1 MKFSTGHMDL
11 SVSLEGLVY
20 VKKFNFYSVG
30 HRELLKTL
38 ERRGVR

>member
-1 MKFSTGHMDL
+1 MKFRTGHTHL
-11 SVSLEGLVY
+11 SVSLEDLVY

-38 ERRGVR
+38 EHRGVR